1 MAGYLVGNICG
12 AVILSRL
19 LMRSDI
25 RKLGSNNAGTT
36 NMTRVFGLKYGIAT
50 FLIDLLKAVVC
61 VFVCKYVMSTVG
73 GTEAGL
79 FAGYLAGL
87 AVIAGHN
94 YPVLL
99 GFKGGK
105 GFASGIGVLIVLQ
118 PLPTLIILSGGI
130 LLLLIVDRMSI
141 FALAFF
147 VAEALYTWIY
157 DPAKT
162 LWIPLFVTLYLLLA
176 VIAHWPNIQRLA
188 RGQEQPLGI
197 LRRIRAGVKHSQ

>member
-1 MAGYLVGNICG
+1 
-12 AVILSRL
+12 
-19 LMRSDI
+19 MRSDI

-36 NMTRVFGLKYGIAT
+36 NMTRVFGLKYGVAT

-61 VFVCKYVMSTVG
+61 VFVCKFVMSTVG

-99 GFKGGK
+99 GFKVGK

-141 FALAFF
+141 FALIFF
-147 VAEALYTWIY
+147 VAEALYSWMY
-157 DPAKT
+157 DPAKR

-197 LRRIRAGVKHSQ
+197 FRRIRAGVKHSQ